1 MQTLTRGAT
10 KVALRG
16 LDGLTAWLPSVRKE
30 RDHLKTGRRGEE
42 EAYFY
47 LRKHGYVI
55 VAKNWRGGS
64 KGELD
69 LVGWEGKTLCFIEV
83 KTRGSRGEIPAEA
96 AVGMKKRDELVA
108 TARLYRRRVAPDT
121 PHRFDII
128 SVYLG
133 DRIEIELLRDAFH
146 AR

>member
-1 MQTLTRGAT
+1 MRTLTRVAT
-10 KVALRG
+10 EVALKI
-16 LDGLTAWLPSVRKE
+16 LDSLTAWLPSVRKE
-30 RDHLKTGRRGEE
+30 PAHLKTGRRGEE

-47 LRKHGYVI
+47 LREHGYVI
-55 VAKNWRGGS
+55 VAKNWRGGG

-69 LVGWEGKTLCFIEV
+69 LIGWEGKTLCFIEV

-108 TARLYRRRVAPDT
+108 TARLYRRRVAPET
-121 PHRFDII
+121 PHRFDVV

-133 DRIEIELLRDAFH
+133 KNIEIDLMRGAFQE
-146 AR
+146 R

>member
-1 MQTLTRGAT
+1 MRVVVRALLRILDRAT
-10 KVALRG
+10 C
-16 LDGLTAWLPSVRKE
+16 WLPSVRKE
-30 RDHLKTGRRGEE
+30 PEHLKTGRHGEE

-55 VAKNWRGGS
+55 VAKNWRGGG

-69 LVGWEGKTLCFIEV
+69 LIGWEGKTLCFIEV
-83 KTRGSRGEIPAEA
+83 KTRGSRGQVPAEA

-108 TARLYRRRVAPDT
+108 TSRLYRRRVSPDT
-121 PHRFDII
+121 PYRFDVV

-133 DRIEIELLRDAFH
+133 KRAEIELLRDAFQ